1 MIQLQG
7 IRKGFGERI
16 ILDGVDLSIERGET
30 HVILGRS
37 GTGKSVTLKIIS
49 GLLTQDAGQVTIDG
63 VELDPRRKEEYR
75 EAQAKVQMLFQGAAL
90 FDSLNV
96 SQNVAFHATEHG
108 LIPLR
113 EAASFA
119 EEWLELVDLKDTGE
133 KFPAELSGGM
143 RKRVGLARALAARPS
158 IMLYDEPTTGLD
170 PVTCQVIN
178 ELIRTT
184 QKRFG
189 VTSVVVTHDLRS
201 AQDVGDRCSFLQDG
215 KILETTTP
223 HKLSSSPHE
232 IVRSFILN
240 AAVAV

>member
-1 MIQLQG
+1 MIELKG
-7 IRKGFGERI
+7 IKKQFGERV
-16 ILDGVDLSIERGET
+16 ILDGVDLSVTRGET

-49 GLLTQDAGQVTIDG
+49 GLLRQDAGSVWIDG
-63 VELDPRRKEEYR
+63 VELDPRRKDEYR
-75 EAQAKVQMLFQGAAL
+75 EAQSKVQMLFQQAAL
-90 FDSLNV
+90 FDSLSV
-96 SQNVAFHATEHG
+96 AQNVAFHATEHN

-113 EAASFA
+113 QAESFA
-119 EEWLELVDLKDTGE
+119 EEWLELVDLKDTGR
-133 KFPAELSGGM
+133 KFPSELSGGM

-158 IMLYDEPTTGLD
+158 VMLYDEPTTGLD

-189 VTSVVVTHDLRS
+189 VTSIVVTHDLRS
-201 AQDVGDRCSFLQDG
+201 AQDVGDRCSFLLDG

-223 HKLSSSPHE
+223 LKLSSSPHE

-240 AAVAV
+240 AAVTV